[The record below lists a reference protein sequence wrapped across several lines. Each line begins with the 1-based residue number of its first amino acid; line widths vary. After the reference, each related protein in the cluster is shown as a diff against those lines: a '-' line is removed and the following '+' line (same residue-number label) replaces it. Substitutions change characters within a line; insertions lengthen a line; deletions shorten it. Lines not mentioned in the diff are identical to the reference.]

1 MTEKQKDARVK
12 EMEKFVNEGVPEEA
26 KDKECLWEENP
37 SIKTYAI
44 EVKQRVNK
52 RDNKKKIEVK
62 NYKAAMPRRS
72 EDASIKTV
80 EEDKEKSNTSK
91 GEVKSR

>member
-1 MTEKQKDARVK
+1 
-12 EMEKFVNEGVPEEA
+12 
-26 KDKECLWEENP
+26 
-37 SIKTYAI
+37 
-44 EVKQRVNK
+44 
-52 RDNKKKIEVK
+52 
-62 NYKAAMPRRS
+62 MPRRS